1 MATSRLLR
9 PAARVA
15 AMPVDLVVRGL
26 IHTLALMVSG
36 TGSLEHLGAGENM
49 RKLILHCEHTYK
61 TVH

>member
-1 MATSRLLR
+1 MATSRPLR

-36 TGSLEHLGAGENM
+36 TGSLEHLGAGENSFF
-49 RKLILHCEHTYK
+49 
-61 TVH
+61 TVSIRTRQFIDSK